1 MAMEQALRRVWPA
14 PAQDPVVAVE
24 EGRVRGILE
33 GSAVVVMGRQGC
45 CMSHVARRLL
55 QGLGVNPT
63 VCEIGEGS
71 PEEMVLMDEI
81 AEMDGGDA
89 TTLAATMFPV
99 VFIGGKLVG
108 GLDRLMAVHI
118 SGELVPIL
126 KEAGALWL

>member
-1 MAMEQALRRVWPA
+1 MAMELRRVWPA
-14 PAQDPVVAVE
+14 PTKDPVVAVD
-24 EGRVRGILE
+24 EGGVRGMVE
-33 GSAVVVMGRQGC
+33 GSAVVVVGRKGC

-71 PEEMVLMDEI
+71 PEEIVLMDEI

-89 TTLAATMFPV
+89 RILAASMFPV